1 MTWEDE
7 LRKLAV
13 PEPPDELLARIL
25 ASRAAG
31 VRVVLPV
38 PTRSVASTRTV
49 RFAATAAILAGVAWL
64 GWQVVTTRSGVES
77 ELPPVWV
84 IGGMP
89 FNPSTA
95 FGQERFPPTRSPRYP
110 LIAQIQP
117 TRVRAGRWT
126 YEGSTTGDGV
136 FTTSQGPP
144 RTIVIAAGNFEGQ
157 PIWVASRG
165 SPEMSDT
172 VLVDRVTLRPL
183 RYVRPMRH
191 ARLVQHFSHDSID
204 ELLYLGP
211 PPKERERTLRGAA
224 VLPDLDVGPML
235 VSWSPH
241 SLEMLVQALPLTRA
255 WRGSVY
261 STNWVTMAT
270 RFPTFTALDLRVTGS
285 ERVTVPAGTFDC
297 WRLEAREGD
306 DKSMLWV
313 SRDHGWLVMRRHTS
327 SDGSGK
333 WRTEWISETRLVA
346 VDTLPSPPAP

>member
-1 MTWEDE
+1 MTWKGD
-7 LRKLAV
+7 LRRIPA
-13 PEPPDELLARIL
+13 PEPSKDLLARIL

-38 PTRSVASTRTV
+38 PTRSLASNRAV

-89 FNPSTA
+89 FIPSTA
-95 FGQERFPPTRSPRYP
+95 FGQERVRPATSPRYP

-144 RTIVIAAGNFEGQ
+144 RTIVIAAGNFEGR
-157 PIWVASRG
+157 PIWVASS
-165 SPEMSDT
+165 SPEMLDT

-204 ELLYLGP
+204 ELLYVEP
-211 PPKERERTLRGAA
+211 SPKARERTLRGAA
-224 VLPDLDVGPML
+224 LLPDVSVGPML

-241 SLEMLVQALPLTRA
+241 SLEVLVQALPLNRD

-261 STNWVTMAT
+261 SANWVTMAT

-306 DKSMLWV
+306 DKAMLWV

-346 VDTLPSPPAP
+346 VDTLPTHPAP

>member
-1 MTWEDE
+1 MTWKDE
-7 LRKLAV
+7 LRKIPA
-13 PEPPDELLARIL
+13 PEPSQDLLERIL

-31 VRVVLPV
+31 VRVVLPAAA
-38 PTRSVASTRTV
+38 RGVASSRAV
-49 RFAATAAILAGVAWL
+49 RYAATAAILAGVAWL
-64 GWQVVTTRSGVES
+64 VWQVVTTRSGVES

-84 IGGMP
+84 GGGML
-89 FNPSTA
+89 FIPSTA
-95 FGQERFPPTRSPRYP
+95 FGQERFPLTRSLRYP

-126 YEGSTTGDGV
+126 YEGSSVGDGV

-157 PIWVASRG
+157 PVWVVST
-165 SPEMSDT
+165 SMEMLDT
-172 VLVDRVTLRPL
+172 VLVDRATLRPR
-183 RYVRPMRH
+183 RYVRPMRRS
-191 ARLVQHFSHDSID
+191 RLVQQYSRDSLD

-224 VLPDLDVGPML
+224 VLPDHGVGPML
-235 VSWSPH
+235 VSWSPYAF
-241 SLEMLVQALPLTRA
+241 EVLVQALPLSRP

-261 STNWVTMAT
+261 SANWVTMAT

-333 WRTEWISETRLVA
+333 WRTEWVNETRLVA
-346 VDTLPSPPAP
+346 VDTVPTPPTP

>member
-1 MTWEDE
+1 MTWQDE
-7 LRKLAV
+7 LHRIPA
-13 PEPPDELLARIL
+13 PEPSKDLLERIL

-64 GWQVVTTRSGVES
+64 GWQVITTRSGVES

-84 IGGMP
+84 IGGVP
-89 FNPSTA
+89 FIPSAA

-110 LIAQIQP
+110 LIAQLQP

-126 YEGSTTGDGV
+126 YEGTNVVDGV

-144 RTIVIAAGNFEGQ
+144 RTIAIAAGNFEGQ
-157 PIWVASRG
+157 PVWVVSS
-165 SPEMSDT
+165 SPEMLDT

-183 RYVRPMRH
+183 RYVRPMRRS
-191 ARLVQHFSHDSID
+191 RLVQQYSRDSVD

-224 VLPDLDVGPML
+224 VLPDHGVGPML
-235 VSWSPH
+235 VSWSPYAF
-241 SLEMLVQALPLTRA
+241 EVLVQALPLSRP

-261 STNWVTMAT
+261 STNWVSMAA
-270 RFPTFTALDLRVTGS
+270 RFPTFTALDLRVAGS
-285 ERVTVPAGTFDC
+285 EHITVPAGTFDS
-297 WRLEAREGD
+297 WRVEVREGD
-306 DKSMLWV
+306 DKSVLWI
-313 SRDHGWLVMRRHTS
+313 SKDQGWLVMTRHTF

-333 WRTEWISETRLVA
+333 WRTEWMSETRLVA
-346 VDTLPSPPAP
+346 VDTLPTPPTP

>member
-1 MTWEDE
+1 MTWKGD
-7 LRKLAV
+7 LRRIPA
-13 PEPPDELLARIL
+13 PEPSKDLLERIL

-31 VRVVLPV
+31 VRVVLPA
-38 PTRSVASTRTV
+38 PTRSLASTRAV

-84 IGGMP
+84 IGGVP
-89 FNPSTA
+89 FIPSAA
-95 FGQERFPPTRSPRYP
+95 FGQERFPPAMSPRYP

-144 RTIVIAAGNFEGQ
+144 RTIVIAAGNSEGQ
-157 PIWVASRG
+157 PIWVASS
-165 SPEMSDT
+165 SPGMLDT

-204 ELLYLGP
+204 ELLYIEP
-211 PPKERERTLRGAA
+211 SPKARERTLRGAA
-224 VLPDLDVGPML
+224 VLPDHGVGPML

-241 SLEMLVQALPLTRA
+241 SLEVLVQALPLNRD

-261 STNWVTMAT
+261 SANWVTSP
-270 RFPTFTALDLRVTGS
+270 RGFP
-285 ERVTVPAGTFDC
+285 P
-297 WRLEAREGD
+297 
-306 DKSMLWV
+306 
-313 SRDHGWLVMRRHTS
+313 SRH
-327 SDGSGK
+327 
-333 WRTEWISETRLVA
+333 
-346 VDTLPSPPAP
+346 

>member
-1 MTWEDE
+1 MSWKDE
-7 LRKLAV
+7 LRRLPA

-31 VRVVLPV
+31 VRVVLPMA
-38 PTRSVASTRTV
+38 TRRVASSRIV

-64 GWQVVTTRSGVES
+64 GWQAVTTRSGVES

-89 FNPSTA
+89 FIPSTA
-95 FGQERFPPTRSPRYP
+95 FGQERVRPAMSPRYP

-157 PIWVASRG
+157 PIWVASS
-165 SPEMSDT
+165 SPEMADT

-191 ARLVQHFSHDSID
+191 ARLVQQFSHDSID

-211 PPKERERTLRGAA
+211 RPNARERTLRGAA
-224 VLPDLDVGPML
+224 AFPDLGVGPML

-241 SLEMLVQALPLTRA
+241 SLELLVQALPLSRA

-261 STNWVTMAT
+261 SANWMSMAT
-270 RFPTFTALDLRVTGS
+270 RVPTFTALDLRVTGTG
-285 ERVTVPAGTFDC
+285 RVTGPAGTFDC
-297 WRLEAREGD
+297 WTLEEREGD
-306 DKSMLWV
+306 YKSVLWV
-313 SRDHGWLVMRRHTS
+313 SKDQGWLVMTRHTS

-333 WRTEWISETRLVA
+333 WRTEWVNETHLVA
-346 VDTLPSPPAP
+346 VDTLPTPLTP